1 MLLASLVFPSSLF
14 ISAQGATGKCTSL
27 SKFYD
32 SIMNKKSA
40 DSLAITNDFQSK
52 LAHLTEDS
60 LRNADDRK
68 RRVSYEPDESALHME
83 ESTND
88 TARKVH

>member
-40 DSLAITNDFQSK
+40 DSLAITNDFQSE

-68 RRVSYEPDESALHME
+68 RRVSDEPDESALHME